1 MSLRKKAKLEKL
13 SDLEGPDAKCSSNIK
28 DCIRSA
34 PRKDK
39 GQLIYSKNQ
48 FLAVRN
54 VEGDGLSDCFFS
66 GFN

>member
-13 SDLEGPDAKCSSNIK
+13 SDPERPDAKCSSIIRG
-28 DCIRSA
+28 CIEPAS
-34 PRKDK
+34 RKDK

-54 VEGDGLSDCFFS
+54 VEGDGLSDCFLS
-66 GFN
+66 SFN